1 MHFAVT
7 IFTLRQIQFYF
18 FSDKIDSS
26 INLRYLSK
34 SADRTNKKLTS
45 AALWI
50 LTICVLA
57 SVLSTIWSYISVDII
72 YQQTTRDVVFYLWI
86 PGYVVICTLLVFR
99 LYFQL
104 RCLLSVSNKLEVLKS
119 WLLCNNQTRYV
130 PYNTSKDYY
139 RVGAWLELQLVD
151 AQNDWRYI
159 KYACFHKNRGMRLM
173 NKIIL
178 TIFSIWFV
186 VYLYNI

>member
-7 IFTLRQIQFYF
+7 IFTLPQIQLYF

-45 AALWI
+45 AAIWI

-57 SVLSTIWSYISVDII
+57 SVLSTIWSYISVDI

-86 PGYVVICTLLVFR
+86 PCYVVICTLLVFR

-151 AQNDWRYI
+151 LQNVFPYLRFIYDE
-159 KYACFHKNRGMRLM
+159 
-173 NKIIL
+173 KIRVYVEL
-178 TIFSIWFV
+178 VFV
-186 VYLYNI
+186 LFIISLCIIHSRHY